1 MDTPTAVKVGTWI
14 EREVHGTYCRWTK
27 VVHVYQEDWISVVY
41 LDGDTPVK
49 DDFQLVDGRW
59 DFKYDRPSG
68 FTIREVR
75 LENGMPAYG
84 SAFAVV
90 KRRLIRIF
98 GALRIR
104 PCPRSSLSRG
114 APRSWGGSGSETLDL
129 VGNC

>member
-68 FTIREVR
+68 FTIRD
-75 LENGMPAYG
+75 
-84 SAFAVV
+84 
-90 KRRLIRIF
+90 
-98 GALRIR
+98 GADKWRETLRSGPPHRIR
-104 PCPRSSLSRG
+104 SSAPWIEYLQPEDIVLLPR
-114 APRSWGGSGSETLDL
+114 RSEASD
-129 VGNC
+129 